1 MSRAREK
8 DAVED
13 YRALDIRSIHRAG
26 ALVAGRSCSWEW
38 RRRSEVVASIGL
50 AAESRERLRLSYRVT
65 KAGQSEEKDYPV
77 PITWMP
83 CHLGGER
90 PWFLCPCCGRRVARL
105 YGSTVFACR
114 HCLRLNYRSQQASK
128 RDRAT
133 DRSFDLRRALGC
145 DKGFLFLPAEFIPKP
160 KGMHWRTFERKVE
173 QLKDVDARA
182 LADAAA
188 MLGIIER
195 KVGTARAALARCCP
209 PGGDGLA

>member
-1 MSRAREK
+1 MARAREK
-8 DAVED
+8 DRTEH
-13 YRALDIRSIHRAG
+13 YRTLNINALMRDCG
-26 ALVAGRSCSWEW
+26 LQPGPPFDWCWW
-38 RRRSEVVASIGL
+38 RQGEKVASIGITV
-50 AAESRERLRLSYRVT
+50 ESRHCLRLRYLTSSR
-65 KAGQSEEKDYPV
+65 GSEPVRHDYPV
-77 PITWMP
+77 PISWTP

-105 YGSTVFACR
+105 YGSTMFACR

-133 DRSFDLRRALGC
+133 DRSFDLRCALGC
-145 DKGFLFLPAEFIPKP
+145 DEGFLIRPAEFIRKP

-173 QLKDVDARA
+173 QLKEVDARA

-195 KVGTARAALARCCP
+195 KVSAARAALDRC
-209 PGGDGLA
+209 

>member
-1 MSRAREK
+1 MSK
-8 DAVED
+8 GTVEN
-13 YRALDIRSIHRAG
+13 YRALDVRGLHRAG

-38 RRRSEVVASIGL
+38 KHSGEVVASIGIE
-50 AAESRERLRLSYRVT
+50 AESRERLHLRYRAT

-77 PITWMP
+77 SITWTP

-105 YGSTVFACR
+105 CGSTMFACR
-114 HCLRLNYRSQQASK
+114 HCLRLNYRSQQANK

-145 DKGFLFLPAEFIPKP
+145 DEGFLIRPAEFIRKP

-173 QLKDVDARA
+173 QLKRVDARA
-182 LADAAA
+182 LGDSIARLDSIKRSIGIAA
-188 MLGIIER
+188 
-195 KVGTARAALARCCP
+195 AALARC
-209 PGGDGLA
+209 